1 MRLSVECD
9 GGSRG
14 NPGPAGTGSSVKD
27 AAGAEVGCV
36 WQFIKHATNNVA
48 EYQGLINGLN
58 LAVEIAEQQ
67 GVKPGSLSVDVRMD
81 SKLVV
86 EQMSGRWKIKH
97 PDMKP
102 LAQEVKRIEGQLA
115 QVSYTWVPRAQNARA
130 DELANRA
137 MDERE
142 GGQWI
147 DEELVAAGS
156 AAAASPAG
164 DAEGADMLFDLD
176 QPAEDAAAGAKREEP
191 AQTNTAAT
199 TTAKKNTAETQR
211 EDEEPQPAGVSPTAW
226 MGKTAPTTLL
236 LLRHGQTELNRDGK
250 YSGRG
255 NPELTDLGKKQIAHA
270 ARHISERGDV
280 DVILSSPLGRCQETA
295 RAAAEA
301 LGMGKGAITTDEAII
316 EMDFGT
322 WEGRRFVEIQED
334 HPEEHRECF
343 NYATAAPHGGE
354 SPEQVYRRVSE
365 FVDRVIAE
373 YPGKTVLVV
382 THMMPI
388 KSVLR
393 RALGTGGE
401 IYRSLHLDVASLS
414 VADFLPNGAGVVR
427 LVNESH
433 YLGQRPGG

>member
-58 LAVEIAEQQ
+58 LAVEIAGQQ

-301 LGMGKGAITTDEAII
+301 LGMGKDAITTDEAII
-316 EMDFGT
+316 EMDFGA
-322 WEGRRFVEIQED
+322 WEGRRFAEIQED

-365 FVDRVIAE
+365 FVDRVVAE

-433 YLGQRPGG
+433 YLG

>member
-27 AAGAEVGCV
+27 AAGVEVGCV

-67 GVKPGSLSVDVRMD
+67 GVKPESLSVDVRMD

-102 LAQEVKRIEGQLA
+102 LAQEVKRIEGKLA

-137 MDERE
+137 MDDRE

-147 DEELVAAGS
+147 DEELAAARS
-156 AAAASPAG
+156 AAVASPAE

-176 QPAEDAAAGAKREEP
+176 QPSEEATDTTRNNSAQRAEQPVEY
-191 AQTNTAAT
+191 
-199 TTAKKNTAETQR
+199 
-211 EDEEPQPAGVSPTAW
+211 EDEDSQPAGVSPTAW
-226 MGKTAPTTLL
+226 MGKTEPTTLL

-295 RAAAEA
+295 QAAAEA
-301 LGMGKGAITTDEAII
+301 LGMGKDAITTDEAII

-322 WEGRRFVEIQED
+322 WEGRHFVEIQED
-334 HPEEHRECF
+334 HPEAHRECF

-433 YLGQRPGG
+433 YLG

>member
-27 AAGAEVGCV
+27 AAGVEVGCV
-36 WQFIKHATNNVA
+36 WHFIKHATNNVA

-67 GVKPGSLSVDVRMD
+67 GVKPESLSVDVRMD

-102 LAQEVKRIEGQLA
+102 LAQEVKRIEGKLA

-137 MDERE
+137 MDDRE

-147 DEELVAAGS
+147 DEELAAARS
-156 AAAASPAG
+156 AAVASPAE
-164 DAEGADMLFDLD
+164 DREGADMLFDLD
-176 QPAEDAAAGAKREEP
+176 QPSEEATDTTRNNSAQRAEQPVEY
-191 AQTNTAAT
+191 
-199 TTAKKNTAETQR
+199 
-211 EDEEPQPAGVSPTAW
+211 EDEDSQPAGVSPTAW
-226 MGKTAPTTLL
+226 MGKTEPTTLL

-295 RAAAEA
+295 QAAAEA
-301 LGMGKGAITTDEAII
+301 LGMGKDAITTDEAII

-334 HPEEHRECF
+334 HPEAHRECF

-433 YLGQRPGG
+433 YLG

>member
-58 LAVEIAEQQ
+58 LAVEIAGQQ

-137 MDERE
+137 MDDRE

-147 DEELVAAGS
+147 DEELAAAGS
-156 AAAASPAG
+156 AETASQ
-164 DAEGADMLFDLD
+164 AEDADMLFDLD
-176 QPAEDAAAGAKREEP
+176 QPAEDAAAGAKRE
-191 AQTNTAAT
+191 ASAKTNTAAT
-199 TTAKKNTAETQR
+199 TTAKKNKAETQR
-211 EDEEPQPAGVSPTAW
+211 EDEDSQPAGVSPTAW
-226 MGKTAPTTLL
+226 MGKTEPTTLL

-255 NPELTDLGKKQIAHA
+255 NPDLTDLGKKQIAHA

-295 RAAAEA
+295 QAAAEA
-301 LGMGKGAITTDEAII
+301 LGIGKDAITTDEAII

-433 YLGQRPGG
+433 YLG

>member
-27 AAGAEVGCV
+27 AAGVEVGCV

-58 LAVEIAEQQ
+58 LAVEIAGQQ

-137 MDERE
+137 MDDRE
-142 GGQWI
+142 GGRWI
-147 DEELVAAGS
+147 DDELATAGA
-156 AAAASPAG
+156 AAAASPA
-164 DAEGADMLFDLD
+164 DEAEGADMLFDLD
-176 QPAEDAAAGAKREEP
+176 QPSDEAADTTRNNSAQSAEQPVEREG
-191 AQTNTAAT
+191 
-199 TTAKKNTAETQR
+199 
-211 EDEEPQPAGVSPTAW
+211 EEPQPAGVSPTAW
-226 MGKTAPTTLL
+226 MGKTEPTTLL

-301 LGMGKGAITTDEAII
+301 LGMGKDAITTDEAII
-316 EMDFGT
+316 EMDFGA

-365 FVDRVIAE
+365 FVDRVVAE

-433 YLGQRPGG
+433 YLG

>member
-58 LAVEIAEQQ
+58 LAREIAEQQ

-137 MDERE
+137 MDDRE

-147 DEELVAAGS
+147 DDELATAG
-156 AAAASPAG
+156 AASAVSQA
-164 DAEGADMLFDLD
+164 DNAEGADMLFDLD
-176 QPAEDAAAGAKREEP
+176 QPSDEAADTTQDKP
-191 AQTNTAAT
+191 AQR
-199 TTAKKNTAETQR
+199 KKAETQGEAAQDDPAQR
-211 EDEEPQPAGVSPTAW
+211 AEQPVEGEDEQQSAGVSPTAW
-226 MGKTAPTTLL
+226 MGKTEPTTLL

-301 LGMGKGAITTDEAII
+301 LGMGKDAITTDEAII
-316 EMDFGT
+316 EMDFGA

-365 FVDRVIAE
+365 FVDRVVAE

-433 YLGQRPGG
+433 YLG

>member
-27 AAGAEVGCV
+27 AAGAEIGCV

-67 GVKPGSLSVDVRMD
+67 GVKPESLSVDVRMD

-102 LAQEVKRIEGQLA
+102 LAQEVKRIEGKLA

-137 MDERE
+137 MDDRE

-147 DEELVAAGS
+147 DEELAAARS
-156 AAAASPAG
+156 AAVASPAE

-176 QPAEDAAAGAKREEP
+176 QPSEEATDTTRNNSAQRAEQPVEY
-191 AQTNTAAT
+191 
-199 TTAKKNTAETQR
+199 
-211 EDEEPQPAGVSPTAW
+211 EDEDSQPAGVSPTAW
-226 MGKTAPTTLL
+226 MGKTEPTTLL

-295 RAAAEA
+295 QAAAEA
-301 LGMGKGAITTDEAII
+301 LGMGKDAITTDEAII

-334 HPEEHRECF
+334 HPEAHRECF

-433 YLGQRPGG
+433 YLG

>member
-1 MRLSVECD
+1 MGGNMRLSVECD

-58 LAVEIAEQQ
+58 LAVEIAGQQ

-301 LGMGKGAITTDEAII
+301 LGMGKDAITTDEAII
-316 EMDFGT
+316 EMDFGA
-322 WEGRRFVEIQED
+322 WEGRRFAEIQED

-365 FVDRVIAE
+365 FVDRVVAE

-433 YLGQRPGG
+433 YLG

>member
-1 MRLSVECD
+1 MGGNMRLSVECD

-27 AAGAEVGCV
+27 AAGVEVGCV

-67 GVKPGSLSVDVRMD
+67 GVKPESLSVDVRMD

-102 LAQEVKRIEGQLA
+102 LAQEVKRIEGKLA

-137 MDERE
+137 MDDRE

-147 DEELVAAGS
+147 DEELAAARS
-156 AAAASPAG
+156 AAVASPAE

-176 QPAEDAAAGAKREEP
+176 QPSEEATDTTRNNSAQRAEQPVEY
-191 AQTNTAAT
+191 
-199 TTAKKNTAETQR
+199 
-211 EDEEPQPAGVSPTAW
+211 EDEDSQPAGVSPTAW
-226 MGKTAPTTLL
+226 MGKTEPTTLL

-295 RAAAEA
+295 QAAAEA
-301 LGMGKGAITTDEAII
+301 LGMGKDAITTDEAII

-334 HPEEHRECF
+334 HPEAHRECF

-433 YLGQRPGG
+433 YLG

>member
-27 AAGAEVGCV
+27 AAGVEVGCV

-67 GVKPGSLSVDVRMD
+67 GVKPESLSVDVRMD

-102 LAQEVKRIEGQLA
+102 LAQEVKRIEGKLA

-137 MDERE
+137 MDDRE

-147 DEELVAAGS
+147 DEELAAARS
-156 AAAASPAG
+156 AAVASPAE
-164 DAEGADMLFDLD
+164 DREGADMLFDLD
-176 QPAEDAAAGAKREEP
+176 QPSEEATDTTRNNSAQRAEQPVEY
-191 AQTNTAAT
+191 
-199 TTAKKNTAETQR
+199 
-211 EDEEPQPAGVSPTAW
+211 EDEDSQPAGVSPTAW
-226 MGKTAPTTLL
+226 MGKTEPTTLL

-295 RAAAEA
+295 QAAAEA
-301 LGMGKGAITTDEAII
+301 LGMGKDAITTDEAII

-334 HPEEHRECF
+334 HPEAHRECF

-433 YLGQRPGG
+433 YLG

>member
-27 AAGAEVGCV
+27 AAGVEVGCV

-67 GVKPGSLSVDVRMD
+67 GVKPESLSVDVRMD

-102 LAQEVKRIEGQLA
+102 LAQEVKRIEGKLA

-137 MDERE
+137 MDDRE

-147 DEELVAAGS
+147 DEELAAARS
-156 AAAASPAG
+156 AAVASPAE

-176 QPAEDAAAGAKREEP
+176 QPSEEATDTTRNNSAQRAEQPVEY
-191 AQTNTAAT
+191 
-199 TTAKKNTAETQR
+199 
-211 EDEEPQPAGVSPTAW
+211 EDEDQPAGVSPTAW
-226 MGKTAPTTLL
+226 MGKTEPTTLL

-295 RAAAEA
+295 QAAAEA
-301 LGMGKGAITTDEAII
+301 LGMGKDAITTDEAII

-334 HPEEHRECF
+334 HPEAHRECF

-433 YLGQRPGG
+433 YLG

>member
-27 AAGAEVGCV
+27 AAGVEVGCV

-67 GVKPGSLSVDVRMD
+67 GVKPESLSVDVRMD

-102 LAQEVKRIEGQLA
+102 LAQEVKRIEGKLA

-137 MDERE
+137 MDDRE

-147 DEELVAAGS
+147 DEELAAARS
-156 AAAASPAG
+156 AAVASPAE

-176 QPAEDAAAGAKREEP
+176 QPSEEATDTTRNNSAQRAEQPVEY
-191 AQTNTAAT
+191 
-199 TTAKKNTAETQR
+199 
-211 EDEEPQPAGVSPTAW
+211 EDEDSQPAGVSPTAW
-226 MGKTAPTTLL
+226 MGKTEPTTLL

-295 RAAAEA
+295 QAAAEA
-301 LGMGKGAITTDEAII
+301 LGMGKDAITTDEAII
-316 EMDFGT
+316 EI
-322 WEGRRFVEIQED
+322 GRAHV
-334 HPEEHRECF
+334 
-343 NYATAAPHGGE
+343 
-354 SPEQVYRRVSE
+354 
-365 FVDRVIAE
+365 
-373 YPGKTVLVV
+373 
-382 THMMPI
+382 
-388 KSVLR
+388 
-393 RALGTGGE
+393 
-401 IYRSLHLDVASLS
+401 
-414 VADFLPNGAGVVR
+414 
-427 LVNESH
+427 
-433 YLGQRPGG
+433 

>member
-27 AAGAEVGCV
+27 AAGVEVGCV

-58 LAVEIAEQQ
+58 LAVEIAGQQ

-137 MDERE
+137 MDDRE
-142 GGQWI
+142 GGRWI
-147 DEELVAAGS
+147 DDELATAGA
-156 AAAASPAG
+156 AAAASPA
-164 DAEGADMLFDLD
+164 DEAEGADMLFDLD
-176 QPAEDAAAGAKREEP
+176 QPSDEAADTTRNNSAQSAEQPVEREG
-191 AQTNTAAT
+191 
-199 TTAKKNTAETQR
+199 
-211 EDEEPQPAGVSPTAW
+211 EEPQPAGVSPTAW
-226 MGKTAPTTLL
+226 MGKTEPTTLL

-301 LGMGKGAITTDEAII
+301 LGVGKDAITTDEAII

-433 YLGQRPGG
+433 YLG

>member
-27 AAGAEVGCV
+27 AAGVEVGCV

-67 GVKPGSLSVDVRMD
+67 GVKPESLSVDVRMD

-102 LAQEVKRIEGQLA
+102 LAQEVKRIEGKLA

-137 MDERE
+137 MDDRE

-147 DEELVAAGS
+147 DEELAAARS
-156 AAAASPAG
+156 AAVASPAEDG
-164 DAEGADMLFDLD
+164 EGADMLFDLD
-176 QPAEDAAAGAKREEP
+176 QPSEEATDTTRNNSAQRAEQPVEY
-191 AQTNTAAT
+191 
-199 TTAKKNTAETQR
+199 
-211 EDEEPQPAGVSPTAW
+211 EDEDSQPAGVSPTAW
-226 MGKTAPTTLL
+226 MGKTEPTTLL

-295 RAAAEA
+295 QAAAEA
-301 LGMGKGAITTDEAII
+301 LGMGKDAITTDEAII

-334 HPEEHRECF
+334 HPEAHRECF

-433 YLGQRPGG
+433 YLG

>member
-176 QPAEDAAAGAKREEP
+176 QPSREAADTTRNNSAQSAEQPVEREG
-191 AQTNTAAT
+191 
-199 TTAKKNTAETQR
+199 
-211 EDEEPQPAGVSPTAW
+211 EDSQPAGVSPTAW
-226 MGKTAPTTLL
+226 MGKTEPTTLL

-301 LGMGKGAITTDEAII
+301 LGMGKNAITTDEAII
-316 EMDFGT
+316 EMDFGA

-433 YLGQRPGG
+433 YLG

>member
-27 AAGAEVGCV
+27 AAGVEVGCV

-67 GVKPGSLSVDVRMD
+67 GVEPESLSVDVRMD

-102 LAQEVKRIEGQLA
+102 LAQEVKRIEGKLA

-137 MDERE
+137 MDDRE

-147 DEELVAAGS
+147 DEELAAARS
-156 AAAASPAG
+156 AAVASPAE

-176 QPAEDAAAGAKREEP
+176 QPSEEATDTTRNNSAQRAEQPVEY
-191 AQTNTAAT
+191 
-199 TTAKKNTAETQR
+199 
-211 EDEEPQPAGVSPTAW
+211 EDEDSQPAGVSPTAW
-226 MGKTAPTTLL
+226 MGKTEPTTLL

-295 RAAAEA
+295 QAAAEA
-301 LGMGKGAITTDEAII
+301 LGMGKDAITTDEAII

-334 HPEEHRECF
+334 HPEAHRECF

-433 YLGQRPGG
+433 YLG

>member
-1 MRLSVECD
+1 MRLSMECD

-301 LGMGKGAITTDEAII
+301 LGMGKNAITTDEAII
-316 EMDFGT
+316 EMDFGA

-433 YLGQRPGG
+433 YLG

>member
-27 AAGAEVGCV
+27 AAGVEVGCV

-67 GVKPGSLSVDVRMD
+67 GVEPESLSVDVRMD

-102 LAQEVKRIEGQLA
+102 LAQEVKRIEGKLA

-137 MDERE
+137 MDDRE

-147 DEELVAAGS
+147 DEELAAARS
-156 AAAASPAG
+156 AAVASPAE

-176 QPAEDAAAGAKREEP
+176 QPSEEATDTTRNNSAQRAEQPVEY
-191 AQTNTAAT
+191 
-199 TTAKKNTAETQR
+199 
-211 EDEEPQPAGVSPTAW
+211 EDEDSQPAGVSPTAW
-226 MGKTAPTTLL
+226 MGKTEPTTLL

-295 RAAAEA
+295 QAAAEA
-301 LGMGKGAITTDEAII
+301 LGMGKDAITTDEAII

-334 HPEEHRECF
+334 HPEAHRECF

-354 SPEQVYRRVSE
+354 APEQVYRRVSE

-433 YLGQRPGG
+433 YLG

>member
-1 MRLSVECD
+1 MGGNMRLSVECD

-176 QPAEDAAAGAKREEP
+176 QPSREAADTTRNNSAQSAEQPVEREG
-191 AQTNTAAT
+191 
-199 TTAKKNTAETQR
+199 
-211 EDEEPQPAGVSPTAW
+211 EDSQPAGVSPTAW
-226 MGKTAPTTLL
+226 MGKTEPTTLL

-301 LGMGKGAITTDEAII
+301 LGMGKNAITTDEAII
-316 EMDFGT
+316 EMDFGA

-433 YLGQRPGG
+433 YLG

>member
-27 AAGAEVGCV
+27 AAGVEVGCV

-67 GVKPGSLSVDVRMD
+67 GVKPESLSVDVRMD

-102 LAQEVKRIEGQLA
+102 LAQEVKRIEGKLA

-137 MDERE
+137 MDDRE

-147 DEELVAAGS
+147 DEELAAARS
-156 AAAASPAG
+156 AAVASPAE

-176 QPAEDAAAGAKREEP
+176 QPSEEATDTTRNNSAQRAEQPVEY
-191 AQTNTAAT
+191 
-199 TTAKKNTAETQR
+199 
-211 EDEEPQPAGVSPTAW
+211 EDEDSQPAGVSPTAW
-226 MGKTAPTTLL
+226 MGKTEPTTLL

-295 RAAAEA
+295 QAAAEA
-301 LGMGKGAITTDEAII
+301 LGMGKDAITTDEAII

-334 HPEEHRECF
+334 HPEAHRECF

-401 IYRSLHLDVASLS
+401 IYRCLHLVVASLS

-433 YLGQRPGG
+433 YLG

>member
-27 AAGAEVGCV
+27 AAGVEVGCV

-58 LAVEIAEQQ
+58 LAVEIAGQQ

-137 MDERE
+137 MDDRE
-142 GGQWI
+142 GGRWI
-147 DEELVAAGS
+147 DDELATAGA
-156 AAAASPAG
+156 AAAASPA
-164 DAEGADMLFDLD
+164 DEAEGADMLFDLD
-176 QPAEDAAAGAKREEP
+176 QPSDEAADTTRNNSAQSAEQPVEREG
-191 AQTNTAAT
+191 
-199 TTAKKNTAETQR
+199 
-211 EDEEPQPAGVSPTAW
+211 EESQPAGVSPTAW
-226 MGKTAPTTLL
+226 MGKTEPTTLL

-322 WEGRRFVEIQED
+322 WEGRRFAEIQED
-334 HPEEHRECF
+334 HPEAHRECF

-365 FVDRVIAE
+365 FVDRVVAE

-433 YLGQRPGG
+433 YLG

>member
-14 NPGPAGTGSSVKD
+14 NPGPAGAGSSVKD

-137 MDERE
+137 MDDRE

-147 DEELVAAGS
+147 DDELAAAGS
-156 AAAASPAG
+156 AETASQA
-164 DAEGADMLFDLD
+164 DHADGADMLFDLD
-176 QPAEDAAAGAKREEP
+176 QPSDEAADTTRNNSAQSAEQPVEREG
-191 AQTNTAAT
+191 
-199 TTAKKNTAETQR
+199 
-211 EDEEPQPAGVSPTAW
+211 EDSQPAGVSPTAW
-226 MGKTAPTTLL
+226 MGKTEPTTLL

-322 WEGRRFVEIQED
+322 WEGRRFAEIQED

-433 YLGQRPGG
+433 YLG

>member
-1 MRLSVECD
+1 
-9 GGSRG
+9 
-14 NPGPAGTGSSVKD
+14 
-27 AAGAEVGCV
+27 
-36 WQFIKHATNNVA
+36 
-48 EYQGLINGLN
+48 
-58 LAVEIAEQQ
+58 
-67 GVKPGSLSVDVRMD
+67 
-81 SKLVV
+81 
-86 EQMSGRWKIKH
+86 
-97 PDMKP
+97 
-102 LAQEVKRIEGQLA
+102 
-115 QVSYTWVPRAQNARA
+115 
-130 DELANRA
+130 
-137 MDERE
+137 
-142 GGQWI
+142 
-147 DEELVAAGS
+147 
-156 AAAASPAG
+156 
-164 DAEGADMLFDLD
+164 MLFDLD
-176 QPAEDAAAGAKREEP
+176 QPSDEAADTTQDKP
-191 AQTNTAAT
+191 AQPT
-199 TTAKKNTAETQR
+199 KAETQR
-211 EDEEPQPAGVSPTAW
+211 GPAQRAEQPVEGEDEQQPTGVSPTAW
-226 MGKTAPTTLL
+226 MGKTEPTTLL

-365 FVDRVIAE
+365 FVERVSAE

-401 IYRSLHLDVASLS
+401 IYRSLHLDGASLS

-433 YLGQRPGG
+433 YLG

>member
-58 LAVEIAEQQ
+58 LAVEIAGQQ

-137 MDERE
+137 MDDRE

-147 DEELVAAGS
+147 DDELATAG
-156 AAAASPAG
+156 AASAVSQA
-164 DAEGADMLFDLD
+164 DNAEGADMLFDLD
-176 QPAEDAAAGAKREEP
+176 QPSDEAAEG
-191 AQTNTAAT
+191 
-199 TTAKKNTAETQR
+199 
-211 EDEEPQPAGVSPTAW
+211 EDEQQSAGVSPTAW
-226 MGKTAPTTLL
+226 MGKTEPTTLL

-255 NPELTDLGKKQIAHA
+255 NPELTDLGKKQVAHA

-433 YLGQRPGG
+433 YLG

>member
-27 AAGAEVGCV
+27 AAGVEVGCV
-36 WQFIKHATNNVA
+36 WHFIKHATNNVA

-67 GVKPGSLSVDVRMD
+67 GVKPESLSVDVRMD

-102 LAQEVKRIEGQLA
+102 LAQEVKRIEGKLA

-137 MDERE
+137 MDDRE

-147 DEELVAAGS
+147 DEELAAARS
-156 AAAASPAG
+156 AAVASPAE

-176 QPAEDAAAGAKREEP
+176 QPSEEATDTTRNNSAQRAEQPVEY
-191 AQTNTAAT
+191 
-199 TTAKKNTAETQR
+199 
-211 EDEEPQPAGVSPTAW
+211 EDEDSQPAGVSPTAW
-226 MGKTAPTTLL
+226 MGKTEPTTLL

-295 RAAAEA
+295 QAAAEA
-301 LGMGKGAITTDEAII
+301 LGMGKDAITTDEAII

-334 HPEEHRECF
+334 HPEAHRECF

-433 YLGQRPGG
+433 YLG

>member
-1 MRLSVECD
+1 MGGNMRLSVECD

-164 DAEGADMLFDLD
+164 DAEGADMLFELD

-270 ARHISERGDV
+270 SRHISERGDV

-301 LGMGKGAITTDEAII
+301 LGMGKDAITTDEAII
-316 EMDFGT
+316 EMDFGA

-433 YLGQRPGG
+433 YLG

>member
-27 AAGAEVGCV
+27 AAGVEVGCV
-36 WQFIKHATNNVA
+36 WHFIKHATNNVA

-67 GVKPGSLSVDVRMD
+67 GVKPESLSVDVRMD

-102 LAQEVKRIEGQLA
+102 LAQEVKRIEGKLA

-137 MDERE
+137 MDDRE

-147 DEELVAAGS
+147 DEELAAARS
-156 AAAASPAG
+156 AAVASPAE

-176 QPAEDAAAGAKREEP
+176 QPSEEATDTTRNNSAQRAEQPVEY
-191 AQTNTAAT
+191 
-199 TTAKKNTAETQR
+199 
-211 EDEEPQPAGVSPTAW
+211 EDEDSQPAGVSPTAW
-226 MGKTAPTTLL
+226 MGKTEPTTLL
-236 LLRHGQTELNRDGK
+236 LLRHGQTELNREGK

-301 LGMGKGAITTDEAII
+301 LGMGKDAITTDEAII

-334 HPEEHRECF
+334 HPEAHRECF

-433 YLGQRPGG
+433 YLG

>member
-301 LGMGKGAITTDEAII
+301 LGMGKNAITTDEAII
-316 EMDFGT
+316 EMDFGA

-433 YLGQRPGG
+433 YLG

>member
-164 DAEGADMLFDLD
+164 DAEGADMLFELD

-270 ARHISERGDV
+270 SRHISERGDV

-301 LGMGKGAITTDEAII
+301 LGMGKDAITTDEAII
-316 EMDFGT
+316 EMDFGA

-433 YLGQRPGG
+433 YLG

>member
-27 AAGAEVGCV
+27 AAGVEVGCV

-67 GVKPGSLSVDVRMD
+67 GVKPESLSVDVRMD

-102 LAQEVKRIEGQLA
+102 LAQEVKRIEGKLA

-137 MDERE
+137 MDDRE

-147 DEELVAAGS
+147 DEELAAARS
-156 AAAASPAG
+156 AAVASPAE

-176 QPAEDAAAGAKREEP
+176 QPSEEATDTTRNNSAQRAEQPVEY
-191 AQTNTAAT
+191 
-199 TTAKKNTAETQR
+199 
-211 EDEEPQPAGVSPTAW
+211 EDEDSQPAGVSPTAW
-226 MGKTAPTTLL
+226 MGKTEPTTLL
-236 LLRHGQTELNRDGK
+236 LLRHGQTELNREGK

-301 LGMGKGAITTDEAII
+301 LGMGKDAITTDEAII

-334 HPEEHRECF
+334 HPEAHRECF

-433 YLGQRPGG
+433 YLG

>member
-27 AAGAEVGCV
+27 AAGVEVGCV

-67 GVKPGSLSVDVRMD
+67 GVKPESLSVDVRMD

-102 LAQEVKRIEGQLA
+102 LAQEVKRIEGKLA

-137 MDERE
+137 MDDRD

-147 DEELVAAGS
+147 DEELAAARS
-156 AAAASPAG
+156 AAVASPAE

-176 QPAEDAAAGAKREEP
+176 QPSEEATDTTRNNSAQRAEQPVEY
-191 AQTNTAAT
+191 
-199 TTAKKNTAETQR
+199 
-211 EDEEPQPAGVSPTAW
+211 EDEDSQPAGVSPTAW
-226 MGKTAPTTLL
+226 MGKTEPTTLL

-295 RAAAEA
+295 QAAAEA
-301 LGMGKGAITTDEAII
+301 LGMGKDAITTDEAII

-334 HPEEHRECF
+334 HPEAHRECF

-433 YLGQRPGG
+433 YLG

>member
-27 AAGAEVGCV
+27 AAGVEVGCV

-58 LAVEIAEQQ
+58 LAVEIAGQQ

-137 MDERE
+137 MDDRE
-142 GGQWI
+142 GGRWI

-164 DAEGADMLFDLD
+164 DAEGVDMLFDLD

-301 LGMGKGAITTDEAII
+301 LGMGKNAITTDEAII
-316 EMDFGT
+316 EMDFGA

-433 YLGQRPGG
+433 YLG

>member
-27 AAGAEVGCV
+27 AAGVEVGCV

-67 GVKPGSLSVDVRMD
+67 GVKPESLSVDVRMD

-102 LAQEVKRIEGQLA
+102 LAQEVKRIEGKLA

-137 MDERE
+137 MDDRE

-147 DEELVAAGS
+147 DEELAAARS
-156 AAAASPAG
+156 AAVASPAE

-176 QPAEDAAAGAKREEP
+176 QPSEEATDTTRNNSAQRAEQPVEY
-191 AQTNTAAT
+191 
-199 TTAKKNTAETQR
+199 
-211 EDEEPQPAGVSPTAW
+211 EDEDSQPAGVSPTAW
-226 MGKTAPTTLL
+226 MGKTEPTTLL
-236 LLRHGQTELNRDGK
+236 LLRHGQTELNREGK

-295 RAAAEA
+295 QAAAEA
-301 LGMGKGAITTDEAII
+301 LGMGKDAITTDEAII

-334 HPEEHRECF
+334 HPEAHRECF

-433 YLGQRPGG
+433 YLG

>member
-27 AAGAEVGCV
+27 AAGVEVGCV

-67 GVKPGSLSVDVRMD
+67 GVKPESLSVDVRMD

-102 LAQEVKRIEGQLA
+102 LAQEVKRIEGKLA

-137 MDERE
+137 MDDRE

-147 DEELVAAGS
+147 DEELAAARS
-156 AAAASPAG
+156 AAVASPAE

-176 QPAEDAAAGAKREEP
+176 QPSDDAAAGAKREEP
-191 AQTNTAAT
+191 AKTNPAAT

-211 EDEEPQPAGVSPTAW
+211 EDEKPQPAGVSPTAW
-226 MGKTAPTTLL
+226 MGKTEPTTLL

-280 DVILSSPLGRCQETA
+280 DVILSSPLGRCHETA

-301 LGMGKGAITTDEAII
+301 LGMGKDAITTDEAII

-414 VADFLPNGAGVVR
+414 VADFLPNGAGGVR

-433 YLGQRPGG
+433 YLG

>member
-27 AAGAEVGCV
+27 AAGVEVGCV
-36 WQFIKHATNNVA
+36 WQFITHATNNVA

-115 QVSYTWVPRAQNARA
+115 QVSYTWVPRAQNERA

-137 MDERE
+137 MDDRE

-147 DEELVAAGS
+147 DEELAAAGS
-156 AAAASPAG
+156 AAAASPAE
-164 DAEGADMLFDLD
+164 DAEGVDMLFDLD
-176 QPAEDAAAGAKREEP
+176 QPSDGAADTTRNNSAQRAEQPVEREE
-191 AQTNTAAT
+191 
-199 TTAKKNTAETQR
+199 ET
-211 EDEEPQPAGVSPTAW
+211 QPAGVSPTAW
-226 MGKTAPTTLL
+226 MGKTEPTTLL

-301 LGMGKGAITTDEAII
+301 LGMGKDAITTDEAII

-334 HPEEHRECF
+334 HPEAHRECF

-433 YLGQRPGG
+433 YLG

>member
-226 MGKTAPTTLL
+226 MGKTEPTTLL

-301 LGMGKGAITTDEAII
+301 LGMGKDAITTDEAII
-316 EMDFGT
+316 EMDFGA
-322 WEGRRFVEIQED
+322 WEGRRFVEIQAD
-334 HPEEHRECF
+334 HPEAHRECF

-433 YLGQRPGG
+433 YLG